1 MFLPFFYFWLLNCSY
16 NILNPKFGSLNTLL
30 VPFTD
35 SYGHQI
41 ESPDA
46 QDNARGTNIAPSDFK
61 PANGSLDVTT
71 PEGSTLSQV
80 PVLCTDSS
88 GFEIETTQWSN
99 HLPRT

>member
-1 MFLPFFYFWLLNCSY
+1 MFLPFFNLWLLNCSN
-16 NILNPKFGSLNTLL
+16 NILNLKFGLLNSRL
-30 VPFTD
+30 VLFFD

>member
-1 MFLPFFYFWLLNCSY
+1 MFLQFFNPWLLNGSY
-16 NILNPKFGSLNTLL
+16 NILNPKFFSLNTLL
-30 VPFTD
+30 VPFGN

-80 PVLCTDSS
+80 PVLCTDS
-88 GFEIETTQWSN
+88 
-99 HLPRT
+99 